1 MTQKDLT
8 TQTEKKQREKGR
20 RTRTA
25 LRTALLRMLETTP
38 LEQITIR
45 ELTAEAGVA
54 YATYF
59 RNYGDKEA
67 LLRDLAADEIS
78 TLLALSLPLF
88 FANDSLASTRV
99 LCAYVWEQR
108 SLWRALLTGGAA
120 SAMKAE
126 YLRQA
131 LEVMKERQPT
141 DSWLPG
147 DLAVSFSVSALVE
160 VIVWWLRNDNPPSVQ
175 DMAVVVNRLA
185 VAPVMT

>member
-1 MTQKDLT
+1 MTQNSLAAQT
-8 TQTEKKQREKGR
+8 TKKHREKGR

-25 LRTALLRMLETTP
+25 LRTALLYLLETKP

-59 RNYGDKEA
+59 RNYEDKEA
-67 LLRDLAADEIS
+67 LLHDLAADEIS

-108 SLWRALLTGGAA
+108 SLWQALLTGGAA
-120 SAMKAE
+120 S
-126 YLRQA
+126 
-131 LEVMKERQPT
+131 
-141 DSWLPG
+141 
-147 DLAVSFSVSALVE
+147 
-160 VIVWWLRNDNPPSVQ
+160 
-175 DMAVVVNRLA
+175 
-185 VAPVMT
+185 